1 MRSELNIYTRNFKDP
16 KPEEILIKI
25 KPVQKVDSAVNTDP
39 VLVEEK
45 NVETEKVIEVKVE
58 TKNVFVNTDPP
69 PVPPR
74 KFCQSTNT
82 SAIQINSQS
91 TSTVIS
97 MDFLVT
103 RDEMESKIQEAIFR
117 TEEEI
122 MGCPLLQR
130 AMAKVEHEAI
140 HGVPEEVRKT
150 ETSDFEC
157 QVGND
162 NLTPFVISVGLQCK
176 FEEQFLCNRCK
187 CDDELGPKPDRP
199 ACSSIGVGDCKVIED
214 PPNAKKFREIGVCTE
229 KWVEVIK
236 ASKQTDTEDFAFKDT
251 ESPRVADMVFV
262 QQPTPEKVLLRR
274 TSSMRKL
281 TSGSPNSPS
290 SSRRSSA
297 NSPLTI
303 RKSSSSTQT
312 SGRKS
317 SSQSTMTDGQMKR
330 VVPTKDANVG
340 CDQVETKSVGTTVLT
355 LALENKHLPAPGSP
369 LLTPDVEKPAV
380 RLNLCDKCNHD
391 IQEVAAEILAGPLPQ
406 TTPLRVHAPPSPD
419 LPWLSKIPRPVI
431 ENPDVNKLK
440 AATSTGNLF
449 VESPSKSQQLAM
461 QRSKSNLTPTM
472 GRRLMSPRT
481 LSSGPLSPSMSYRNI
496 GTPPPH
502 PNISSTISNSI
513 KRVQS
518 PLALSQTKDKKSL
531 IPKLSP
537 QLERKATSTS
547 TTTKS
552 SQASSGMASPIV
564 EGRSFIP
571 RVVTPPVLRKMYPK
585 PSDGGDKLA
594 TPDRNVVRKNTY
606 TKLLTGVNNP
616 DLDKDKKVEA
626 EKVEKKIEEKVE
638 EEKQITKE
646 TEAKPKTGIPSM
658 FTSKGGFPLPGA
670 ALFTPIDE
678 NRTKAEPSR
687 EMRAALKVLNDS
699 LSNTN
704 VRSSSQITSA
714 VNIIQQEWFKTSS
727 TKQSNPL
734 DVEDYLDAIEEMSKS
749 LLDRVVNLT
758 DVNGNTALH
767 YSVSHGNFD
776 VVSILLDSKVANE
789 NILNKAGYT
798 CIMLIS
804 LAPILNET
812 HRAVVCRLFSMGD
825 INIRATQHGQT
836 ALMLAASHGRLDMV
850 QLLVGAG
857 ADINIR
863 DEDGSTA
870 LMCAAEHGHANIVKY
885 LLQNPD
891 TDVLAK
897 DNDGLTA
904 LAVAMEAGHR
914 DLGVLLYANTSLSR
928 GASPYSSVRI
938 KRPQSSSTSHSRTA
952 SPSTSSRTPTS
963 RTLIPGPSPGT
974 PKAPTTPT
982 PPQRTRRNSL
992 NQ

>member
-1 MRSELNIYTRNFKDP
+1 MEGRGLKSPKLCHLICKWFFTFVFCNPKISFAVFSQLKIYFYR
-16 KPEEILIKI
+16 
-25 KPVQKVDSAVNTDP
+25 V
-39 VLVEEK
+39 
-45 NVETEKVIEVKVE
+45 
-58 TKNVFVNTDPP
+58 
-69 PVPPR
+69 
-74 KFCQSTNT
+74 
-82 SAIQINSQS
+82 
-91 TSTVIS
+91 
-97 MDFLVT
+97 
-103 RDEMESKIQEAIFR
+103 QEAIFR

-130 AMAKVEHEAI
+130 AMAKVEHEAMY
-140 HGVPEEVRKT
+140 GAPEREVKT
-150 ETSDFEC
+150 ETFDAEC
-157 QVGND
+157 QVGHD

-176 FEEQFLCNRCK
+176 FEEEPKQFLCMQCK
-187 CDDELGPKPDRP
+187 CDNEQGPKTVPSLP
-199 ACSSIGVGDCKVIED
+199 VCYSVGVGDCKVIED
-214 PPNAKKFREIGVCTE
+214 PPNPKKFREIGVCTE

-251 ESPRVADMVFV
+251 ESPRVADMVFP
-262 QQPTPEKVLLRR
+262 QQPTPDKVLLRR
-274 TSSMRKL
+274 TSSLRKM
-281 TSGSPNSPS
+281 SPNSPT

-303 RKSSSSTQT
+303 RKSSTTVQTQT
-312 SGRKS
+312 TTSKL
-317 SSQSTMTDGQMKR
+317 SSQSTMTEGQVKT
-330 VVPTKDANVG
+330 VVSTKDANVG
-340 CDQVETKSVGTTVLT
+340 CTAVQTKSVGTTALT
-355 LALENKHLPAPGSP
+355 LFLDNKHLPAPGSP
-369 LLTPDVEKPAV
+369 LTTPDVEKPAV

-391 IQEVAAEILAGPLPQ
+391 IQEVAAGIMAGPLPS
-406 TTPLRVHAPPSPD
+406 PRIHAPPSPD

-431 ENPDVNKLK
+431 ESPDANKLK
-440 AATSTGNLF
+440 GATSTGNLL
-449 VESPSKSQQLAM
+449 VESQPSKIQQLAM

-472 GRRLMSPRT
+472 GRRLMSPRNIGT
-481 LSSGPLSPSMSYRNI
+481 SGQLSPSISYRNI

-502 PNISSTISNSI
+502 PNVSSTMSSNS
-513 KRVQS
+513 KRIQS
-518 PLALSQTKDKKSL
+518 PLAMSQSAYTPKDKKSL

-537 QLERKATSTS
+537 QTERKATAIAAAAAAS
-547 TTTKS
+547 TTKS
-552 SQASSGMASPIV
+552 SQASSGLPSPVV
-564 EGRSFIP
+564 ESRSFIP

-606 TKLLTGVNNP
+606 TKLLTGVTNP
-616 DLDKDKKVEA
+616 DLDKSQKVKIEELQKGEEKKVE
-626 EKVEKKIEEKVE
+626 V
-638 EEKQITKE
+638 KE
-646 TEAKPKTGIPSM
+646 TIAETKPKTGIPIPSM

-678 NRTKAEPSR
+678 NRSKAEPSR

-699 LSNTN
+699 LSQSSA
-704 VRSSSQITSA
+704 RSSNQITSA

-776 VVSILLDSKVANE
+776 VVSVLLDSKVANA

-804 LAPILNET
+804 LAPILNDT

-825 INIRATQHGQT
+825 VNIRATQHGQT

-850 QLLVGAG
+850 QLLVEAN
-857 ADINIR
+857 ADVNIR

-870 LMCAAEHGHANIVKY
+870 LMCSAEHGHASIVKY
-885 LLQNPD
+885 LLHNPD

-938 KRPQSSSTSHSRTA
+938 KRPQSTSTSHSRTA
-952 SPSTSSRTPTS
+952 SPSTSTRTPT
-963 RTLIPGPSPGT
+963 RTLIPVPSSSKT
-974 PKAPTTPT
+974 PITTPT